1 MSDAAVTPTPEE
13 ADVDFVAMARDIF
26 GDMLMDVPA
35 EAEESRSWQCWVGP
49 GHQPAYR
56 KDGSVYCRTCHPT
69 TVSRA
74 DRPKAAPTRRPEAA

>member
-1 MSDAAVTPTPEE
+1 MSDAEVSPTPAEP
-13 ADVDFVAMARDIF
+13 DVDLVAMAREVL
-26 GDMLMDVPA
+26 GDMLADVPV
-35 EAEESRSWQCWVGP
+35 EAEVSRWQCWIGP

-74 DRPKAAPTRRPEAA
+74 DRPTVAPTRRPKAA